1 MKKSGMAVLSAAVVL
16 SFAMQANAIELK
28 APNLGAVTNKVTTQ
42 TSTAKTDKNA
52 ANVKY
57 QKEYQARIAAQQKAL
72 NAVKAYDKQARLKL
86 ADVVLDKATIAEI
99 KKLSGEEFDNKLNE
113 ELIKTISAE
122 TFVADYAEYSNQKK
136 DAYEAAC
143 ISIQIADNRY
153 KNVANNLTAP
163 LKQIVDGNVSAISS
177 KDELKNAAAM
187 ILGIKQNLGTNAA
200 LKKSINKFNKANNII
215 VTVPDE
221 EKVVYPKDGVI
232 GSINAELYDV
242 GVKVNNANSVVAK
255 VLFTDEQKNSMK
267 AVNNNPKLSA
277 AEKKAEISRLT
288 AEYQKANQADGTT
301 RKRLSSMTAEQKKA
315 YDGAVQSLANAVGSY
330 ASIGIDCT
338 KLGFN
343 ISKNPLIAA
352 PLVFEVGALKDT
364 GSLVKSNA
372 SDLKK
377 SISSIKKINK
387 ECGYTP
393 TVASAGK
400 QTSIKSVNFKK
411 ITK

>member
-1 MKKSGMAVLSAAVVL
+1 MKKSGMAVLGAAVVL

-72 NAVKAYDKQARLKL
+72 NAVKVYDKQARLEL
-86 ADVVLDKATIAEI
+86 ADVVLDKATVAEI

-122 TFVADYAEYSNQKK
+122 TFVADYAEYSKQKK

-153 KNVANNLTAP
+153 KNVANILTAP

-288 AEYQKANQADGTT
+288 AEFQKANQADGTT